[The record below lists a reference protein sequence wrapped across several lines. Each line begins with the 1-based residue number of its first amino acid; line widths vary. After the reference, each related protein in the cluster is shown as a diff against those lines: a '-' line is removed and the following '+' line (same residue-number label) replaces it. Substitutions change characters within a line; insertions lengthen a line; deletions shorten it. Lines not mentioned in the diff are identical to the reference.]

1 MLSIRDGREGFYL
14 YNGIIIVTVFRDD
27 VFEELIKINYYS

>member
-1 MLSIRDGREGFYL
+1 MLSVWDGLDGFYL

-27 VFEELIKINYYS
+27 VFEELVKINHYS

>member
-1 MLSIRDGREGFYL
+1 MLSVRDGREGFYL

-27 VFEELIKINYYS
+27 VFEELIKINCYS